1 MQILSNM
8 RLHRFTKL
16 LFVCLFFLSSFD
28 GLAFQDSTKSTSLSP
43 YHDEYNPWFKL
54 TKFQRGFDSDSL
66 RHSLNILE
74 SKPRKEWNRQ
84 DSLEFAQSS
93 LQTGN
98 IALSNYYFDALS
110 VDYAQENVYWWEQMM
125 LFILQ
130 KEYDAGI
137 ESIHKSVTGRLGYSK
152 IYFIDRIL
160 LSYKEQANDDKWYR
174 THKILKWELDS
185 SLLNEDKTS
194 ERFKNEVLV
203 PLENLNFV
211 LHLLIHY
218 IHADDPILASACYE
232 MGIILEN
239 HISLTQAYIA
249 YSLGRNYN
257 KWDKRILKSIKA
269 VKAKLSEKK
278 YKIPIFRRYFPR
290 IEKWRFEYE
299 VLKEKLL
306 ASNNDTLDEVAPKLM
321 NPKKEIK
328 LPFRVDL
335 VIVIGITL
343 LIILVIFFLKTTKK

>member
-1 MQILSNM
+1 M
-8 RLHRFTKL
+8 RLHRFTKFFFFCWL
-16 LFVCLFFLSSFD
+16 LFSWID
-28 GLAFQDSTKSTSLSP
+28 GFAIADSTKNISLSP
-43 YHDEYNPWFKL
+43 YRDENNPWFTL

-66 RHSLNILE
+66 RKSLNILE

-110 VDYAQENVYWWEQMM
+110 VDYDTENVYWWEQMM
-125 LFILQ
+125 LFIQQ
-130 KEYDAGI
+130 KEYEAGI
-137 ESIHKSVTGRLGYSK
+137 ESIHKSVTGRGDYSK
-152 IYFIDRIL
+152 IYFIDRL
-160 LSYKEQANDDKWYR
+160 LLGYLEHEKDDKWYR
-174 THKILKWELDS
+174 THRILKWDVDS
-185 SLLNEDKTS
+185 TLLLEDKSS
-194 ERFKNEVLV
+194 ERFKNEVLI

-211 LHLLIHY
+211 LHLMIHY
-218 IHADDPILASACYE
+218 IHSDDAILASACYE

-239 HISLTQAYIA
+239 HVSLTQAYIA

-306 ASNNDTLDEVAPKLM
+306 ASNSDTLVEEAPKM
-321 NPKKEIK
+321 MIQKKELN
-328 LPFRVDL
+328 LPFRLEL
-335 VIVIGITL
+335 VIVIGVVL
-343 LIILVIFFLKTTKK
+343 LIILVIFFLKTNKK

>member
-1 MQILSNM
+1 M
-8 RLHRFTKL
+8 RLHQFTKL
-16 LFVCLFFLSSFD
+16 FFFCWFLLSGLD
-28 GLAFQDSTKSTSLSP
+28 GFAIADSTKNVSLSP
-43 YHDEYNPWFKL
+43 YRDEYNPWFTL

-98 IALSNYYFDALS
+98 IALSNYYFEALS
-110 VDYAQENVYWWEQMM
+110 VDYDTENVYWWEQMM
-125 LFILQ
+125 LFIQQ
-130 KEYDAGI
+130 KEYEAGI
-137 ESIHKSVTGRLGYSK
+137 ESIHKSVTGRGDYSK
-152 IYFIDRIL
+152 IYFIDRLL
-160 LSYKEQANDDKWYR
+160 LSYLEHENDDKWYR
-174 THKILKWELDS
+174 THRILKWDVDS
-185 SLLNEDKTS
+185 TLLLEDKSS
-194 ERFKNEVLV
+194 ERFKSEVLI

-211 LHLLIHY
+211 LHLMIHY
-218 IHADDPILASACYE
+218 IHADDAILASACYE

-239 HISLTQAYIA
+239 HVSLTQAYIA

-257 KWDKRILKSIKA
+257 KWDKRILKNIKA

-306 ASNNDTLDEVAPKLM
+306 ASNNDTLVEETPQMMV
-321 NPKKEIK
+321 PKKEIR

-335 VIVIGITL
+335 VIVIGVFL
-343 LIILVIFFLKTTKK
+343 LIILVIFFLKTNKK

>member
-1 MQILSNM
+1 M
-8 RLHRFTKL
+8 RLHRFTKFFFFCWFL
-16 LFVCLFFLSSFD
+16 LSGVD
-28 GLAFQDSTKSTSLSP
+28 GFALADSTKSISMSP
-43 YHDEYNPWFKL
+43 YRDEYNPWFTL

-66 RHSLNILE
+66 RLSLNILE
-74 SKPRKEWNRQ
+74 TKPRKEWNRQ

-110 VDYAQENVYWWEQMM
+110 VDYDTENVYWWEQMM
-125 LFILQ
+125 LFIQQ
-130 KEYDAGI
+130 KEYEAGI
-137 ESIHKSVTGRLGYSK
+137 ESIHKSVTGRGDYSK
-152 IYFIDRIL
+152 IYFIDRLL
-160 LSYKEQANDDKWYR
+160 LSYLEHEKDDKWYR
-174 THKILKWELDS
+174 THRILKWDVDS
-185 SLLNEDKTS
+185 TLLLEDKSS
-194 ERFKNEVLV
+194 ERFKNEVLI

-211 LHLLIHY
+211 LHLMIHY

-239 HISLTQAYIA
+239 HVSLTQAYIA

-257 KWDKRILKSIKA
+257 KWDKRILKNIKA

-306 ASNNDTLDEVAPKLM
+306 ASNSDTLVEETPKM
-321 NPKKEIK
+321 MVQKKEIK

-335 VIVIGITL
+335 VIVIGVFL